1 MKSNSKSLI
10 CLKTISLQKKTY
22 NSSKKKF
29 IFFITMIIIKIH
41 IENIK
46 LFDKYILNNNK
57 EVPSHL
63 TIAPLTIMGSNP
75 DGTISDEERNY
86 LSQRAKNIGLY
97 ILGATAVNQE
107 GIAFPNQPRAFSDKD
122 LPSLEERAQIIKAQG
137 ALAINQIHHGG
148 VLADIKYSGTN
159 VVAVSAEI
167 YNEGLTKKDIK
178 MGNEKKQLN
187 NGDIL
192 KIINDFAYATE
203 LSIKAG
209 FDGIEIHGA
218 NNYLLQ
224 QFYSGYY
231 NKRTDEWGGSLEKRM
246 RFPLEVVDACCKI
259 RDKYNKPEFII
270 GYRLSPEEPF
280 ENGIT
285 MTETLALVRALV
297 KKPIQ
302 YIHVSQKNFFQKT
315 RRGEGIGV
323 ERLKVIHQETKGKV
337 ALIGVGGL
345 YSYNDFNKAL
355 KSEFV
360 EFIGT
365 GRASML
371 NKDLGILLKEQREKE
386 INLRL
391 DPVHPEIYSI
401 PNLLWALCIKG
412 FDWLPPVKGK

>member
-10 CLKTISLQKKTY
+10 CLKTIS
-22 NSSKKKF
+22 F

-122 LPSLEERAQIIKAQG
+122 LPSLEKRAQIIKAQG

-187 NGDIL
+187 NDDIL

-231 NKRTDEWGGSLEKRM
+231 NKRTDEWGGSIEKRM

-323 ERLKVIHQETKGKV
+323 ERLKVIHQETRGKV

>member
-1 MKSNSKSLI
+1 
-10 CLKTISLQKKTY
+10 
-22 NSSKKKF
+22 
-29 IFFITMIIIKIH
+29 MIIIKIH

-323 ERLKVIHQETKGKV
+323 ERLKVIHQETRGKV

>member
-10 CLKTISLQKKTY
+10 CLKTIS
-22 NSSKKKF
+22 F

-122 LPSLEERAQIIKAQG
+122 LPSLEERAKIIKAQG

-187 NGDIL
+187 NDDIL

-315 RRGEGIGV
+315 RRGEGTGV